1 MQPLTLEVRSAI
13 LTKIEQLEGKLM
25 RRLITTLGAFALF
38 TLVTSSARA
47 QTPGTLLSGTKDTSI
62 TFSSPVQLPNV
73 TLPAGT
79 YQFRTMPVAN
89 SVGLGDHVV
98 QVSDKDGT
106 HQFGMFITIPTDLI
120 QAKDETVVTFGER
133 PVGSPQALKVWF
145 YPGST
150 IGEEF
155 IYPKNQALDIAR
167 ANHTTVLTAEGRVDE
182 NGQVTKS
189 EKSEEHKGVGTSGT
203 AAPAATD
210 QKSGPDASPTT
221 PPASTTAPGK

>member
-1 MQPLTLEVRSAI
+1 VQSLTLKGEVS
-13 LTKIEQLEGKLM
+13 
-25 RRLITTLGAFALF
+25 RLDEVGTLGGKAHAKTHNDIGHVRIVDVLD
-38 TLVTSSARA
+38 LV
-47 QTPGTLLSGTKDTSI
+47 SGTKDTNI
-62 TFSSPVQLPNV
+62 TFSGPVQLPNV

-79 YQFRTMPVAN
+79 YRFRTMPVAN

-106 HQFGMFITIPTDLI
+106 HQFGMFMTIPTDLT

-133 PVGSPQALKVWF
+133 PVGAPQALRVWF

-155 IYPKNQALDIAR
+155 VYPKNQALDIAR

-182 NGQVTKS
+182 SGQVTKS
-189 EKSEEHKGVGTSGT
+189 EKSDENKAVGTGGSV
-203 AAPAATD
+203 APAATD
-210 QKSGPDASPTT
+210 QKDGPAAASPTR
-221 PPASTTAPGK
+221 PPASTTAPAK